1 VTLERL
7 AVLDARRAFEATHR
21 YEDLDL
27 FHVPFDRLTGRDRTE
42 SHLSQMAA
50 NGGRVALIGPTGSGK
65 SSVMVSVLGPLVED
79 LPDRLAPLRIPVA
92 ATEATTVT
100 EPRAFAQHLV
110 HTVIRY
116 ASPETLTRAEREAV
130 EGATADTRRRRG
142 GERTGRLSFGAPKF
156 LADAGVAT
164 EFKSGA
170 EEIEGRLAGG
180 AAVAETRHLLALFRE
195 HGQEPFL
202 VIDDSDSWLQ
212 IGDTDPTE
220 TANAFF
226 TRIVPMLAKELDCGF
241 VIAVHDRYLDLDGYR
256 QTQSLFS
263 TTIHIPRLEQP
274 VAAIEAIFER
284 RIELAEVTA
293 TPTELFSSGALER
306 LAAVYGSGLNLRK
319 VLAAADRSVQH
330 ATSDGVAQVSE
341 ELVLSVLAEL
351 A

>member
-1 VTLERL
+1 LTIERL
-7 AVLDARRAFEATHR
+7 TELDARRAFEATHR
-21 YEDLDL
+21 YEDLEL
-27 FHVPFDRLTGRDRTE
+27 FHVPFDQLTGRDRTE
-42 SHLSQMAA
+42 APLLHMAT

-65 SSVMVSVLGPLVED
+65 SSVMVAVLGPLVEN
-79 LPDRLAPLRIPVA
+79 LPEWLAPLRVPVA
-92 ATEATTVT
+92 ASEATTVT

-110 HTVIRY
+110 QTVTRY
-116 ASPETLTRAEREAV
+116 ASPDTLTRAEREAV
-130 EGATADTRRRRG
+130 EHATADTRRSRG

-170 EEIEGRLAGG
+170 EEIEQRLAAG
-180 AAVAETRHLLALFRE
+180 AAVAETRHLIALFRE

-202 VIDDSDSWLQ
+202 VIDDSDSWLR
-212 IGDTDPTE
+212 IGDTDLTE
-220 TANAFF
+220 RANAFF

-241 VIAVHDRYLDLDGYR
+241 VIAVHDQYLDLEGYR
-256 QTQSLFS
+256 ETQALYS
-263 TTIHIPRLEQP
+263 TTIHIPRLEHP
-274 VAAIEAIFER
+274 SAAIEAILAR

-293 TPTELFSSGALER
+293 GPGELFSSGAVAR
-306 LAAVYGSGLNLRK
+306 LATVYDAGLNLRK

-330 ATSDGVAQVSE
+330 AASDGVAPVTE